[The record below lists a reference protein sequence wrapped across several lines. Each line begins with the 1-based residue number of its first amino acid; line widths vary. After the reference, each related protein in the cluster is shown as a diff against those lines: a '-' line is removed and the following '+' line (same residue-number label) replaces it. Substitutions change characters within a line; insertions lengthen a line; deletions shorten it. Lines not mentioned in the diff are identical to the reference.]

1 MRSKKYHQLQ
11 TFDQICIYVMQY
23 SFRKL
28 TPLIVSAGL
37 VQVQQKVVGII
48 PSSTAGTAQSFP
60 AFQPRTA
67 TINIRPNTTTSTQQ
81 AWALSKMIHSGK
93 LSFICSCNNV
103 LCNVF
108 CPGYYDWNRSPTRD
122 DCDTLSSAADHHPGQ
137 DYHSHTPDGPARYA
151 QPGFLLEVK

>member
-1 MRSKKYHQLQ
+1 MKLLYFWSNKCNLGERKILVLKTSKKPYQLQ
-11 TFDQICIYVMQY
+11 TFDQICICVMQY
-23 SFRKL
+23 SWRKL
-28 TPLIVSAGL
+28 TLLIVSAGL

-93 LSFICSCNNV
+93 LRF
-103 LCNVF
+103 
-108 CPGYYDWNRSPTRD
+108 
-122 DCDTLSSAADHHPGQ
+122 
-137 DYHSHTPDGPARYA
+137 
-151 QPGFLLEVK
+151 FLFLQ